1 MVVTLDRREYSS
13 GITEDHE
20 RNVGRLLMLEKFRF
34 RQIPRR
40 YSHCLYLDDAS
51 RYIQFFATL

>member
-1 MVVTLDRREYSS
+1 MVATIDRREYSS
-13 GITEDHE
+13 RITEDHE

-51 RYIQFFATL
+51 RYIQFFVTL